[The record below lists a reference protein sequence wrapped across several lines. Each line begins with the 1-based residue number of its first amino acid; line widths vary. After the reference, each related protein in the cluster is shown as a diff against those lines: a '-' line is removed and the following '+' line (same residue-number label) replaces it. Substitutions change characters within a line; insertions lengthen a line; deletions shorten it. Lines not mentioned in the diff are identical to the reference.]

1 MPTNW
6 HNADGLYV
14 KFGNNKGAATKGGAY
29 NVGGPYNVIELK
41 ITGTDL
47 TSTAAIVSDV
57 LWVPDNCRIDKVEV
71 VAETLMNSSGNGAT
85 LDIGLIAKD
94 RATAVGGGD
103 DGLVAALPEASMD
116 PAGDTQTV
124 IIGHSQ
130 VGADIGTTITDGPAY
145 ITANYNVEAFTAGV
159 IRVRVYYRQMS

>member
-6 HNADGLYV
+6 HNSDGLYV
-14 KFGNNKGAATKGGAY
+14 KFGNNKGAVTKGGAY

-47 TSTAAIVSDV
+47 TDTAAIVSDV
-57 LWVPDNCRIDKVEV
+57 LWIPDNCRIDKVDV
-71 VAETLMNSSGNGAT
+71 VAETLMDSAGDAAT

-94 RATAVGGGD
+94 RTTAVGGGD

-116 PAGDTQTV
+116 PAGDWQEV
-124 IIGHSQ
+124 KVGHSQ
-130 VGADIGTTITDGPAY
+130 VGADIGTTITAGPAY
-145 ITANYNVEAFTAGV
+145 ITANYNDEAFTAGV